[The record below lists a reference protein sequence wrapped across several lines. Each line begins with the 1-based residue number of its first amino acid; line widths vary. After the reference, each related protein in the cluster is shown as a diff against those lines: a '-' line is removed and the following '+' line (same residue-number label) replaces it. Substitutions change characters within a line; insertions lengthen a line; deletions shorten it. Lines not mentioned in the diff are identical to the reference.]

1 VAHPYP
7 IKGNPMPNLL
17 KLGLPKGSLQ
27 ESTFHLFSKAGYK
40 ISSTSRSYFPNIDDA
55 EIKAMLIRAQEMSRY
70 VEDGTLDV
78 GMTGR
83 DWVQENGSDVV
94 EIAELIYAK
103 QGLRP
108 VRWVLAAPANSP
120 IKSVKDLQGKKI
132 ATELVNVSKAYLK
145 KNGVTANVEFSW
157 GATEAKPPELADAII
172 EVTET
177 GSSLRANNLVILE
190 TIMESNT
197 VVIVNKAAWEDP
209 WKKKKIQ
216 DMVLMLK
223 GALAAEEKV
232 GLKMNVPRKNLEAV
246 LKVLPAL
253 NSPTIMELNDKDWV
267 DVDTIVDEKIV
278 RQIAPKLKDAGAE
291 GIVEYPLNKVI
302 P

>member
-1 VAHPYP
+1 
-7 IKGNPMPNLL
+7 
-17 KLGLPKGSLQ
+17 
-27 ESTFHLFSKAGYK
+27 
-40 ISSTSRSYFPNIDDA
+40 
-55 EIKAMLIRAQEMSRY
+55 
-70 VEDGTLDV
+70 
-78 GMTGR
+78 
-83 DWVQENGSDVV
+83 
-94 EIAELIYAK
+94 
-103 QGLRP
+103 
-108 VRWVLAAPANSP
+108 
-120 IKSVKDLQGKKI
+120 
-132 ATELVNVSKAYLK
+132 
-145 KNGVTANVEFSW
+145 
-157 GATEAKPPELADAII
+157 
-172 EVTET
+172 
-177 GSSLRANNLVILE
+177 
-190 TIMESNT
+190 
-197 VVIVNKAAWEDP
+197 VNKAAWEDP

>member
-1 VAHPYP
+1 
-7 IKGNPMPNLL
+7 
-17 KLGLPKGSLQ
+17 
-27 ESTFHLFSKAGYK
+27 
-40 ISSTSRSYFPNIDDA
+40 
-55 EIKAMLIRAQEMSRY
+55 MSRY

-108 VRWVLAAPANSP
+108 VRWVLAAPSNSP
-120 IKSVKDLQGKKI
+120 IKSVKDLEGKKI
-132 ATELVNVSKAYLK
+132 ATELVNVSKKYLA
-145 KNGVTANVEFSW
+145 KNGVKANVEFSW

-177 GSSLRANNLVILE
+177 GSSLKANNLVILE

-197 VVIVNKAAWEDP
+197 VVIVNRSAWADP
-209 WKKKKIQ
+209 WKKKKIE

-223 GALAAEEKV
+223 GALAAAEKV
-232 GLKMNVPRKNLEAV
+232 GLKMNVPRKSLEAV
-246 LKVLPAL
+246 MKVLPAL
-253 NSPTIMELNDKDWV
+253 NSPTVSELHDKDWV
-267 DVDTIVDEKIV
+267 DVDTVVDEKTV
-278 RQIAPKLKDAGAE
+278 REIAPKLKDAGAE

>member
-1 VAHPYP
+1 LPVYP
-7 IKGNPMPNLL
+7 ASKEQGMPNLL
-17 KLGLPKGSLQ
+17 KIGLPKGSLQ
-27 ESTFHLFSKAGYK
+27 DSTFHLFSKAGYK
-40 ISSTSRSYFPNIDDA
+40 ISSTSRSYFPSIDDP
-55 EIKAMLIRAQEMSRY
+55 EMKAMLIRAQEMSRY

-83 DWVQENGSDVV
+83 DWVLENGSKVQEV
-94 EIAELIYAK
+94 AELIYAK
-103 QGLRP
+103 AGLRP
-108 VRWVLAAPANSP
+108 VRWVLAAPANSK
-120 IKSVKDLQGKKI
+120 IKSVKDLEGKKI
-132 ATELVNVSKAYLK
+132 ATELVNVSKRYLK
-145 KNGVTANVEFSW
+145 KNGVEAHVEFSW

-190 TIMESNT
+190 TVMESNT
-197 VVIVNKAAWEDP
+197 VVIANLDAWKDP
-209 WKKKKIQ
+209 WKKKKIEN
-216 DMVLMLK
+216 LCLLLK

-232 GLKMNVPRKNLEAV
+232 GLKMNVPRKSLDQV

-253 NSPTIMELNDKDWV
+253 NSPTIAELRDKDWV
-267 DVDTIVDEKIV
+267 DVDTIVDEKVVREIV
-278 RQIAPKLKDAGAE
+278 PKLKDAGAE

>member
-1 VAHPYP
+1 
-7 IKGNPMPNLL
+7 MPNVL

-27 ESTFHLFSKAGYK
+27 ESTFHLFAKAGYK
-40 ISSTSRSYFPNIDDA
+40 ISSTSRSYFPDIDDA
-55 EIKAMLIRAQEMSRY
+55 EMKAMLIRAQEMSRY
-70 VEDGTLDV
+70 VADGTLDM

-83 DWVQENGSDVV
+83 DWVKENGSDVI

-108 VRWVLAAPANSP
+108 VRWVLAVPANSS

-132 ATELVNVSKAYLK
+132 ATELVNVSKEYLK
-145 KNGVTANVEFSW
+145 KNGVEAHVEFSW

-197 VVIVNKAAWEDP
+197 VVIVNKSAWKDA
-209 WKKKKIQ
+209 WKKKKIE
-216 DMVLMLK
+216 DLVLLLK

-232 GLKMNVPRKNLEAV
+232 GLKLNVRRKDLEKV

-253 NSPTIMELNDKDWV
+253 NSPTVADLQDKDWV
-267 DVDTIVDEKIV
+267 AMDTVVDEKIV
-278 RQIAPKLKDAGAE
+278 RIIVPKLKDANAE

>member
-1 VAHPYP
+1 MA
-7 IKGNPMPNLL
+7 NLL

-27 ESTFHLFSKAGYK
+27 ESTFHLFGKAGYK
-40 ISSTSRSYFPNIDDA
+40 ISSTSRSYFPNIDDS
-55 EIKAMLIRAQEMSRY
+55 EMKVMLIRAQEMGRY

-78 GMTGR
+78 GLTGR
-83 DWVQENGSDVV
+83 DWVKENGSDVV

-120 IKSVKDLQGKKI
+120 IKSVKDLQGKKV
-132 ATELVNVSKAYLK
+132 ATELVNVSKEYLK
-145 KNGVTANVEFSW
+145 KNGVEAIVEFSW

-177 GSSLRANNLVILE
+177 GSSLKANNLVILE

-197 VVIVNKAAWEDP
+197 VVIVNKAAWGDP
-209 WKKKKIQ
+209 WKKKKIEN
-216 DMVLMLK
+216 MVLMLK

-232 GLKMNVPRKNLEAV
+232 GLKMNVPRAKLEKV

-253 NSPTIMELNDKDWV
+253 NSPTISELSNKDWV
-267 DVDTIVDEKIV
+267 DVDTVVSEKTV
-278 RQIAPKLKDAGAE
+278 RDMIPKLKDEGAE

>member
-1 VAHPYP
+1 
-7 IKGNPMPNLL
+7 
-17 KLGLPKGSLQ
+17 
-27 ESTFHLFSKAGYK
+27 
-40 ISSTSRSYFPNIDDA
+40 
-55 EIKAMLIRAQEMSRY
+55 MSRY

-108 VRWVLAAPANSP
+108 VRWVLAVPANSP
-120 IKSVKDLQGKKI
+120 IKTAKDLQGKKI

-145 KNGVTANVEFSW
+145 KHGVTANVEFSW

-177 GSSLRANNLVILE
+177 GSSLRANNLIILE
-190 TIMESNT
+190 TVMESNT

-209 WKKKKIQ
+209 WKKRKIQ
-216 DMVLMLK
+216 DMVLLLK

-232 GLKMNVPRKNLEAV
+232 GLKMNVPRTKLEAV

-253 NSPTIMELNDKDWV
+253 NSPTVADLHDKAWV
-267 DVDTIVDEKIV
+267 DVDTVVDEKIV
-278 RQIAPKLKDAGAE
+278 RVIAPKLKDAGAE

>member
-1 VAHPYP
+1 
-7 IKGNPMPNLL
+7 
-17 KLGLPKGSLQ
+17 
-27 ESTFHLFSKAGYK
+27 
-40 ISSTSRSYFPNIDDA
+40 
-55 EIKAMLIRAQEMSRY
+55 
-70 VEDGTLDV
+70 
-78 GMTGR
+78 
-83 DWVQENGSDVV
+83 
-94 EIAELIYAK
+94 
-103 QGLRP
+103 
-108 VRWVLAAPANSP
+108 
-120 IKSVKDLQGKKI
+120 
-132 ATELVNVSKAYLK
+132 
-145 KNGVTANVEFSW
+145 
-157 GATEAKPPELADAII
+157 LADAII

>member
-1 VAHPYP
+1 MSNV
-7 IKGNPMPNLL
+7 L

-27 ESTFHLFSKAGYK
+27 DSTFHLFAKAGYK

-108 VRWVLAAPANSP
+108 VRWVLAVPANSS
-120 IKSVKDLQGKKI
+120 IKTAKDLQGKKI

-145 KNGVTANVEFSW
+145 KHGVTANVEFSW

-177 GSSLRANNLVILE
+177 GSSLRANNLIILE
-190 TIMESNT
+190 TVMESNT
-197 VVIVNKAAWEDP
+197 VVIVNKTAWEDP
-209 WKKKKIQ
+209 WKKRKIQ
-216 DMVLMLK
+216 DMVLLLK

-232 GLKMNVPRKNLEAV
+232 GLKMNVPRTKLEAV

-253 NSPTIMELNDKDWV
+253 NSPTVADLHDKDWV
-267 DVDTIVDEKIV
+267 DVDTVVDEKIV
-278 RQIAPKLKDAGAE
+278 RVIAPKLKDAGAE

>member
-1 VAHPYP
+1 MS
-7 IKGNPMPNLL
+7 KLL

-27 ESTFHLFSKAGYK
+27 DSTFHLFAKAGYK
-40 ISSTSRSYFPNIDDA
+40 ITSTSRSYFPKIDDA
-55 EIKAMLIRAQEMSRY
+55 EMKPMLIRAQEMSRY

-83 DWVQENGSDVV
+83 DWVRENGSDVV

-108 VRWVLAAPANSP
+108 VRWVLAAPADSP
-120 IKSVKDLQGKKI
+120 IKSVKDLKGKKI
-132 ATELVNVSKAYLK
+132 ATELVNVSKEYLK
-145 KNGVTANVEFSW
+145 KKGVKALVEFSW

-177 GSSLRANNLVILE
+177 GSSLKANNLVILD
-190 TIMESNT
+190 TVMESNT
-197 VVIVNKAAWEDP
+197 VVIVNKAAWADP
-209 WKKKKIQ
+209 WKKKKIS
-216 DMVLMLK
+216 DMVMLLK

-232 GLKMNVPRKNLEAV
+232 GLKMNVLRKNLEKV
-246 LKVLPAL
+246 LKVLPAM
-253 NSPTIMELNDKDWV
+253 NSPTVSELHDKAWV
-267 DVDTIVDEKIV
+267 DLDTVVDEKIV
-278 RQIAPKLKDAGAE
+278 REIIPKLKDAGAE